1 LAAVALAAVGLV
13 LGTIL
18 SGAPSNAI
26 LGTVAVLLAAGAAI
40 YRPPLGLAILVFV
53 YPFDLTTYAGPV
65 KLTTSAVLI
74 GVLMLVLVGRQ
85 ILANPPAIAHSP
97 LDIPVLIFA
106 AASVLSL
113 AAQTG
118 NLSGQLVGLLKAG
131 GGFLIFFIA
140 TQVVRALA
148 DALLVVGSVIATGLI
163 QAMGA
168 LLPFVTGNRSVSL
181 DAPATGTLIDANL
194 FAGYLVLVIP
204 LLLALGVAFRQRWVT
219 VPTTVVALAFTA
231 AMAVTFSRSGWLGLV
246 AGACVVFL
254 LLGERR
260 WRIASIVAG
269 VAACVLLA
277 GLSNPIAARLG
288 PSATGPAQML
298 ADRSQVW
305 SAAVRITLD
314 HPIVGV
320 GVDNFQYFYP
330 IYSGRDDELNHAHNL
345 FLNTAAERGI
355 LGLLTFVIIV
365 VVVFRR
371 LSVLMARA
379 ARPFQRALVAGLVG
393 SFAAYFVHSMF
404 DVSYYDYKIL
414 LLFWL
419 LVGVTASLATSA
431 SWSPV
436 RAARGERRQDARGH
450 GELGPAP
457 QASIG

>member
-1 LAAVALAAVGLV
+1 LAAVALAAVGLG

-204 LLLALGVAFRQRWVT
+204 LLLALGVAEMGHRANDGSRPGIHSRDGGHVLTERMARTRRWCMCRVSSARGK
-219 VPTTVVALAFTA
+219 ALAY
-231 AMAVTFSRSGWLGLV
+231 SEHRRRSCSL
-246 AGACVVFL
+246 
-254 LLGERR
+254 
-260 WRIASIVAG
+260 
-269 VAACVLLA
+269 
-277 GLSNPIAARLG
+277 
-288 PSATGPAQML
+288 
-298 ADRSQVW
+298 RS
-305 SAAVRITLD
+305 
-314 HPIVGV
+314 P
-320 GVDNFQYFYP
+320 
-330 IYSGRDDELNHAHNL
+330 GRVKQPNRS
-345 FLNTAAERGI
+345 T
-355 LGLLTFVIIV
+355 
-365 VVVFRR
+365 
-371 LSVLMARA
+371 ARA
-379 ARPFQRALVAGLVG
+379 IRNRAG
-393 SFAAYFVHSMF
+393 
-404 DVSYYDYKIL
+404 
-414 LLFWL
+414 
-419 LVGVTASLATSA
+419 T
-431 SWSPV
+431 
-436 RAARGERRQDARGH
+436 DARG
-450 GELGPAP
+450 P
-457 QASIG
+457 QPGVECGRTNHA